1 MGTRTPRSTRI
12 LSSIVCGALLLT
24 CPGPNVYEA
33 AAQVISVQVN
43 APVSGAPIGAGL
55 VGTSFHGTLD
65 TRQTG
70 LTGPLTAPFNGPI
83 TGVVLPLPFA
93 PAASGQ
99 EAAAQ
104 PVAKAALA
112 APTPVEAAQTHA
124 VEGIRAAIAV
134 SAHVAAVAAAPA
146 GDFQS
151 ALAEAPESGAMA
163 QAEAIT
169 ARPGRLAASASRV
182 RTGVLGTLK
191 HLFSS
196 RTDHDALSGTS
207 GSAVSGAAEA
217 RRPIGSGLSSRDH
230 KGLLEAPSAT
240 DVPSPSTGGQ
250 SARGRLAAG
259 LRALRRTVVEM
270 LFGEAEFASLTRPYR
285 GQMIL
290 ARLILA
296 FQAVMGTAL
305 GYATGAFVDAAL
317 AHAAPLALGW
327 FLGMA
332 ALTVARILVSR
343 HQWVMLER
351 VKVNIRQDLR
361 MAFFEHVQ
369 RLPASFGRRGDPPEI
384 TMRLL
389 NDVGRVMTKNVDIPV
404 NTPMLVIQLVMA
416 AGFVL
421 HTSLPLAAGILVSL
435 PLLAYLSARFS
446 KKMEGQQSRLAAIQA
461 DLTRLGQDLF
471 SANRDARASG
481 GDAHAA
487 SVYRS
492 RSGVYEALLLEIAK
506 LSSDYCALRDF
517 LQTAFSEFL
526 ILGAGFLSFIL
537 TGSPS
542 VGQITSLRAYAG
554 DLRGAFSGLLDRYN
568 DGRSADGGLSRLHEL
583 RRAVA
588 AAPDKPG
595 AQDFAGSEVSFR
607 ALSYT
612 LPEQGEVLRGA
623 DFSAAPG
630 ERVLVVGGEAAA
642 RRSLIDLLLRLD
654 SPTSGSVRA
663 GGADVTGLKRD
674 SLIASVSLVAADAA
688 AFSGTLREN
697 LLFGIARRVTDEELT
712 AALRTAGAACLL
724 DPESLP
730 QGLDTLIEDK
740 SGTVLDAEQ
749 RQRLALARAVLK
761 GPAVLIGEDLGQGLD
776 PGVARAFRRDFGRL
790 SRGRTTLVFAGQP
803 ERGEE
808 YDRIVVLHDGA
819 VVESGT
825 HSQLMALGGRYME
838 MVEASSPGM
847 PPTR

>member
-1 MGTRTPRSTRI
+1 MGTKTPWSTRI
-12 LSSIVCGALLLT
+12 LASTLCGALLLT

-33 AAQVISVQVN
+33 AAQVVSVQVN
-43 APVSGAPIGAGL
+43 TPVSGAPIGAGL
-55 VGTSFHGTLD
+55 GGISSPARLD

-70 LTGPLTAPFNGPI
+70 LTGLLTAPFTGPL
-83 TGVVLPLPFA
+83 TSLLLPLPVA
-93 PAASGQ
+93 PAMTGR
-99 EAAAQ
+99 EAAAS
-104 PVAKAALA
+104 PVAAASLA
-112 APTPVEAAQTHA
+112 APTQVEAAQTA
-124 VEGIRAAIAV
+124 SAKGVRNASPV
-134 SAHVAAVAAAPA
+134 SARVTPVAAAPA
-146 GDFQS
+146 ESSQS
-151 ALAEAPESGAMA
+151 AL
-163 QAEAIT
+163 AEAIT

-182 RTGVLGTLK
+182 RTSVLGALK

-196 RTDHDALSGTS
+196 RTDHDALGGTS
-207 GSAVSGAAEA
+207 GSAVSGAAET
-217 RRPIGSGLSSRDH
+217 RRPIGPGLSSKDPR
-230 KGLLEAPSAT
+230 GSLEPTAAT
-240 DVPSPSTGGQ
+240 DVPSPSTSGKN
-250 SARGRLAAG
+250 ARGRLAAG
-259 LRALRRTVVEM
+259 LRALRRTVTEM

-285 GQMIL
+285 GKMIL

-305 GYATGAFVDAAL
+305 GYSTGAFVDAAL

-332 ALTVARILVSR
+332 ALTVARILISR

-351 VKVNIRQDLR
+351 VKVNMRQDLR

-416 AGFVL
+416 AAFVL
-421 HTSLPLAAGILVSL
+421 HTSLPLAVGILVSL
-435 PLLAYLSARFS
+435 PILAYLSARFS

-461 DLTRLGQDLF
+461 DLTRLGQNLF

-487 SVYRS
+487 SVYRGH
-492 RSGVYEALLLEIAK
+492 SGVYEALLLEIAK
-506 LSSDYCALRDF
+506 LSSNYCALRDF

-554 DLRGAFSGLLDRYN
+554 DLRGAFSGLLDKYN

-588 AAPDKPG
+588 ATLDKPG

-607 ALSYT
+607 GLSYA
-612 LPEQGEVLRGA
+612 LPEEGEVLRGA

-663 GGADVTGLKRD
+663 GGADVADLKRD
-674 SLIASVSLVAADAA
+674 SLIASVSLVAGDAA
-688 AFSGTLREN
+688 ALSGTLREN
-697 LLFGIARRVTDEELT
+697 LLFGITRRVTDEELT
-712 AALRTAGAACLL
+712 AALRTAGAASLL
-724 DPESLP
+724 DPELLP
-730 QGLDTLIEDK
+730 QGLDTLVEDK
-740 SGTVLDAEQ
+740 SGTALDAEQ

-776 PGVARAFRRDFGRL
+776 TGVARAFRRDFGRL

-808 YDRIVVLHDGA
+808 YDRIFVLHDGA

-825 HSQLMALGGRYME
+825 HAQLMALGGRYME
-838 MVEASSPGM
+838 MVEASRPGT
-847 PPTR
+847 PSN